1 MFLNV
6 FRALKNAQAKMR
18 GPPHPSSQQQ
28 QQPHPSRQPKKDDE
42 VIRRINYFENDAI
55 AKLAS
60 RKNAFTKKIKSTNSL
75 QEKKL
80 NVMLTQRINT

>member
-1 MFLNV
+1 
-6 FRALKNAQAKMR
+6 MR

-42 VIRRINYFENDAI
+42 VIRRIYYFENDAI
-55 AKLAS
+55 VKLVS
-60 RKNAFTKKIKSTNSL
+60 RKNAFTKKIKSTNWL

-80 NVMLTQRINT
+80 NVMFTQRINT